1 MLKEEIFLVKNN
13 IKSFLIH
20 LIISFVFVRIFII
33 FNQNQVKLASEA
45 AARSHYFLVTLNVI
59 IRIALACGLY
69 YLLARNYLKNQGNI
83 YRNMLSTSLT
93 AIVGICLWVIA
104 YNNGLPAQGKYLLD
118 SELWQKLLNYLGYSL
133 LFFTESH
140 LNNPYVYL
148 PFLFIPTAVMAFSIG
163 KDEANKSNCEET
175 LY

>member
-1 MLKEEIFLVKNN
+1 MVKNN

-33 FNQNQVKLASEA
+33 FNGNQVKWASEA
-45 AARSHYFLVTLNVI
+45 AAISHYFLMTFNVI
-59 IRIALACGLY
+59 IRIALAGGLY

-93 AIVGICLWVIA
+93 AIIGICLWAIA
-104 YNNGLPAQGKYLLD
+104 YNNGPLAQGKYLLD
-118 SELWQKLLNYLGYSL
+118 SELWQKLSNYLGYSL

-140 LNNPYVYL
+140 INNPYVYL
-148 PFLFIPTAVMAFSIG
+148 PFLFIPTVVMTLSIE
-163 KDEANKSNCEET
+163 KEEANKCNCDET

>member
-1 MLKEEIFLVKNN
+1 MVKNN
-13 IKSFLIH
+13 IKSFFMH

-33 FNQNQVKLASEA
+33 FNQNHVKWASEA
-45 AARSHYFLVTLNVI
+45 AARSHYFLMTFNVI
-59 IRIALACGLY
+59 IRIALAGGLY

-93 AIVGICLWVIA
+93 AIIGICLWVIA

-118 SELWQKLLNYLGYSL
+118 LGPWQKLANYLGYSL

-140 LNNPYVYL
+140 ANNPYVYL
-148 PFLFIPTAVMAFSIG
+148 PFLFIPTAVMALSIE
-163 KDEANKSNCEET
+163 KEKANKGNCEET